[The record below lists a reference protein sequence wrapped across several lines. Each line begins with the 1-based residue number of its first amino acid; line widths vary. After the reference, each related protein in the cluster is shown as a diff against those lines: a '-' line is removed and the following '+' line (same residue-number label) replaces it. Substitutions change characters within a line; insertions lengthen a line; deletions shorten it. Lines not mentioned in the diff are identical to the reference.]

1 MRGMKMHGAG
11 STAKRTEPC
20 DTIRIGHTL
29 TRSDSQSPQCL
40 GNGHER
46 LPAEVGVPRIPGLGE
61 ISGVRFPDSPYPAVN
76 VASVPQRSPL
86 RYPGGKTW
94 LIPHVEAWLSRHDHP
109 HGWLLEPFCGGGIV
123 SLSAVM
129 EGWVRQC
136 VMTEIDRDVAAFWHA
151 VLRHGTDLSRMVK
164 QFRVSRDEV
173 ESLSRALPRGV
184 LERGFRT
191 LVLNRTRR
199 GGILAPGA
207 AFAKNGENGKGLA
220 SRWYPQTIAD
230 RIEAIS
236 AHADRIRFMEG
247 DGMDLLEVMLGRGD
261 RSVAVFADPP
271 YTAGGKRAGRRLYA
285 HHAIDHGRLFATL
298 DDSAVEFML
307 TYDEAPEIVDLIR
320 KHGFHAVRVLM
331 KNGHHNRVPELVI
344 TRTPIFA

>member
-1 MRGMKMHGAG
+1 MPPK
-11 STAKRTEPC
+11 
-20 DTIRIGHTL
+20 L
-29 TRSDSQSPQCL
+29 
-40 GNGHER
+40 
-46 LPAEVGVPRIPGLGE
+46 EVPLIPDLSETG
-61 ISGVRFPDSPYPAVN
+61 GVRFPDSPYPAVN

-94 LIPHVEAWLSRHDHP
+94 LIPHVEAWLSRHGHP
-109 HGWLLEPFCGGGIV
+109 HGQLLEPFCGGGIV

-129 EGWVRQC
+129 EGWVRHC
-136 VMTEIDRDVAAFWHA
+136 FMTEIDRDVAAFWHA
-151 VLRHGTDLSRMVK
+151 VLRHGADLSRMVK
-164 QFRVSRDEV
+164 QFRISRDAIEA
-173 ESLSRALPRGV
+173 LSRGLPTDV
-184 LERGFRT
+184 LEWGFRT

-207 AFAKNGENGKGLA
+207 AFTKNGENGKGLA

-236 AHADRIRFMEG
+236 AYADRIRFMEG
-247 DGMDLLEVMLGRGD
+247 NGMDLLEAMLRAPD

-285 HHAIDHGRLFATL
+285 HHSLDHGRLFAML
-298 DDSAVEFML
+298 DDSSVEFLM

-331 KNGHHNRVPELVI
+331 KNGHHNRIPELVI
-344 TRTPIFA
+344 TRMSVFE